1 MKYILIKKS
10 LFFFCEIAIA
20 MTLFYFFATLFFQS
34 SLKNSTVCFFANS
47 YFDQHVLSKTR
58 DSWEV
63 PVLLGSYCK
72 IVAPSNPQYPPQKNE
87 ESWTN
92 ITKTNRLH
100 PCLAEQK
107 IIFVLWKIVRGAF
120 SPSFKGRRFY
130 LVLYINHYK
139 LRFLGPSGLE
149 SPLLKSFELPLSLFK
164 VCFAWTTMLCCTSS
178 CVS

>member
-1 MKYILIKKS
+1 MKNILIKKVR
-10 LFFFCEIAIA
+10 
-20 MTLFYFFATLFFQS
+20 FFAKLQLQWRCFIFLPRCFFQS

-63 PVLLGSYCK
+63 PVLLGRYCK

-107 IIFVLWKIVRGAF
+107 IIFVLWKIVRGTF

-130 LVLYINHYK
+130 LVLYIN
-139 LRFLGPSGLE
+139 
-149 SPLLKSFELPLSLFK
+149 ELSNRGR
-164 VCFAWTTMLCCTSS
+164 
-178 CVS
+178 

>member
-1 MKYILIKKS
+1 MSFNNTSSDFDDFERFTYDQVSFRTDFFEEQHEKYFNQKS
-10 LFFFCEIAIA
+10 SVFCEIAIA

-63 PVLLGSYCK
+63 PVLLGRYCK

-130 LVLYINHYK
+130 LVLYIN
-139 LRFLGPSGLE
+139 
-149 SPLLKSFELPLSLFK
+149 ELSNRGR
-164 VCFAWTTMLCCTSS
+164 
-178 CVS
+178 